1 MKRSK
6 GIDVGKQQQNFTKIP
21 NMLLDDK
28 SLDVYEVRVLLHIA
42 RQTIGYGKSSDGIS
56 LLQFHD
62 ATGISISKVKMIIN
76 SLQNKK
82 LIKVKHQ
89 TKKDGGKSYNRYSLT
104 HSHEV
109 AIPQPRHD
117 QGHSHDMA
125 IQKKIEQNMRERIL
139 FGEDNIFH
147 SLTEHEQERE
157 AKAYADYVSMD
168 AKRPEAYKAKIMKQ
182 IRREHPETLEAFQAW
197 YLKKTC
203 TALTAQYGG
212 RSSGRYEIESIYPYT
227 DTKGYANSDT
237 YEKEH
242 LFYVQFKGAGEDKA
256 QVLGADSYQA
266 LKALLDDLTG
276 KGTP

>member
-6 GIDVGKQQQNFTKIP
+6 GIDVAKEQQNFTKTP
-21 NMLLDDK
+21 NMILDDK

-42 RQTIGYGKSSDGIS
+42 RQTIGYGKKSDGIS
-56 LLQFHD
+56 LSQFTD
-62 ATGISISKVKMIIN
+62 ATGISVSKVKTVIKN
-76 SLQNKK
+76 LKAKK
-82 LIKVKHQ
+82 LIKVQKQ
-89 TKKDGGKSYNRYSLT
+89 VKKDGGKSYNRYSLT

-117 QGHSHDMA
+117 QGHSHDTT
-125 IQKKIEQNMRERIL
+125 IQNTIEQNMRERIL
-139 FGEDNIFH
+139 FDEDNIFH
-147 SLTEHEQERE
+147 TLTEHEQERE
-157 AKAYADYVSMD
+157 ANAYADYVSMD

-182 IRREHPETLEAFQAW
+182 IRRDHPETLEAFQAW

-203 TALTAQYGG
+203 AALTAQYGG
-212 RSSGRYEIESIYPYT
+212 KSSGRYEIESIYPYT
-227 DTKGYANSDT
+227 DTKGYADGDA

-242 LFYVQFKGAGEDKA
+242 LFYVQFKGAGEDKV

-266 LKALLDDLTG
+266 LKALLDDLIG